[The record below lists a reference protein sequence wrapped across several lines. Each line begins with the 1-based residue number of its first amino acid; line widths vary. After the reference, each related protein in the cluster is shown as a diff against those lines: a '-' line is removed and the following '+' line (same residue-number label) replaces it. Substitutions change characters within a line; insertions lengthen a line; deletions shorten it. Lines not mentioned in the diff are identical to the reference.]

1 MKIAKNAVAALEYT
15 LKNDGGEVLDTS
27 DGRDPLTYL
36 HGAENLI
43 PGLEAELEGKG
54 AGDELSVRIAP
65 ADAYGERDEEMM
77 QTVSRD
83 VMPADAEI
91 EVGMQLQAESEGGVH
106 IVTVIG
112 VEGDDIHLDGNHP
125 LAGVALNFQVK
136 VVEVREATS
145 EELEHGHVH
154 GEGGHEH

>member
-1 MKIAKNAVAALEYT
+1 VKIAKNAVAALEYT